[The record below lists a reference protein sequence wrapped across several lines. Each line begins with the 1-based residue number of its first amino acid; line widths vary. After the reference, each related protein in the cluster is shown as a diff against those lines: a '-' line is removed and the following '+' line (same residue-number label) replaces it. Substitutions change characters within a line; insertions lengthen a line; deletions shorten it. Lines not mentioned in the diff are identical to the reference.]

1 MFTKLN
7 QFCERQTI
15 TMSQSGSQPL
25 CVHKVKVS
33 FDGEPGEGS
42 GVLRSLFTAA
52 AEVSVRRGRYV
63 SVVRL

>member
-1 MFTKLN
+1 
-7 QFCERQTI
+7 
-15 TMSQSGSQPL
+15 MSQSGSQPL

-52 AEVSVRRGRYV
+52 AEVSNTSPIMRPPVCN
-63 SVVRL
+63 VVYNL